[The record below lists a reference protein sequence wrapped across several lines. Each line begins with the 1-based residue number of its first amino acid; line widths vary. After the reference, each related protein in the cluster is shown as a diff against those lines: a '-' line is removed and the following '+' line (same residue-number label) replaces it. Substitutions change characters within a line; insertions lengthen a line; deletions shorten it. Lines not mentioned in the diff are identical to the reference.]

1 MHKNALSLAKL
12 WSLLRDQEKKL
23 GLDKLSLTE
32 RDIFLCILFLQEKN
46 KLISLENIIK
56 NCIDSIDKRSGKI
69 KISLKMLKSL
79 LIDIYLTFPKR
90 SSLFKKYFSNSSCI
104 LVNISTAN

>member
-46 KLISLENIIK
+46 KLINLENIIK
-56 NCIDSIDKRSGKI
+56 ICRHPRATLFRCLKKLRSEKIIQVKKNTTDTRKSFISISSK
-69 KISLKMLKSL
+69 
-79 LIDIYLTFPKR
+79 YL
-90 SSLFKKYFSNSSCI
+90 
-104 LVNISTAN
+104 

>member
-1 MHKNALSLAKL
+1 MQKTALSLSKL
-12 WSLLRDQEKKL
+12 WSQLRNQEKKL

-56 NCIDSIDKRSGKI
+56 NCRHPRATLFRCLKKLRLEKIIQVKKDTIDTRKTLIF
-69 KISLKMLKSL
+69 ISSK
-79 LIDIYLTFPKR
+79 YL
-90 SSLFKKYFSNSSCI
+90 
-104 LVNISTAN
+104 

>member
-1 MHKNALSLAKL
+1 MGGYCMDKNALSLAKL

-32 RDIFLCILFLQEKN
+32 RDIFLCVLFLQEKN

-56 NCIDSIDKRSGKI
+56 NCRHPRATLFRCLKKLRLEKIIQVKRDNVDTRKSFI
-69 KISLKMLKSL
+69 FISSK
-79 LIDIYLTFPKR
+79 YL
-90 SSLFKKYFSNSSCI
+90 
-104 LVNISTAN
+104 